1 MNVKEAANIETF
13 TEDTTFAVVTAMVHM
28 PNGVQ
33 RMNPEIEGLVQTS
46 LNMGILTTEES
57 EVQMTFAVRSS
68 SETEKQYLIDQ
79 LTSLTETLGG
89 NVEIAGPYPD
99 GNTKQI
105 PDYVRLW
112 LKHINIYTTEK
123 NQLLKVFMQDLNV
136 ESLLLN
142 CGA

>member
-1 MNVKEAANIETF
+1 MQDHI
-13 TEDTTFAVVTAMVHM
+13 
-28 PNGVQ
+28 Q
-33 RMNPEIEGLVQTS
+33 
-46 LNMGILTTEES
+46 
-57 EVQMTFAVRSS
+57 
-68 SETEKQYLIDQ
+68 
-79 LTSLTETLGG
+79 
-89 NVEIAGPYPD
+89 D

-142 CGA
+142 CRGLMQYPLDHRWNIFIQQMRC